1 MAASCL
7 SIGSSSSSSFIT
19 HPIARDSAVR
29 AKQLVSWRFPSL
41 CRPTKLRHLKMPA
54 LASMTM
60 AVVDGEAV
68 VANEEEEEE
77 GLDDYDHGYEYYTR
91 NDDVSTPEWKTRSGP
106 CELYVCNL
114 PRSCDIPDLVEIFKP
129 FGTIFS
135 VEVVFFFFGQIG
147 FHGAECRAFVFGD
160 MGLQI
165 SRNLDTG
172 ISRGSGFVTI
182 ESIEAAKA
190 AITALDGSDVGGRE
204 MRVKF
209 SIHMNPKRRNPEA
222 LNSIPV
228 KNLIYESPYKLYIGN
243 LVWSVQPEDLR
254 NHFSRFGNVTSTRV
268 LRDRKGGKTRAYG
281 FVSFSSAAERE
292 AAISLNGE
300 EFRGRKMVVREGT
313 ERDSALI

>member
-7 SIGSSSSSSFIT
+7 SIGPSSSSSFIT
-19 HPIARDSAVR
+19 NPNASASAVR
-29 AKQLVSWRFPSL
+29 ARRLVLWRCPSL
-41 CRPTKLRHLKMPA
+41 CRPTQLCHPKMPA

-60 AVVDGEAV
+60 AVVDEEAV
-68 VANEEEEEE
+68 VANEEQEEEE
-77 GLDDYDHGYEYYTR
+77 GLDDYDHSYEYYTR
-91 NDDVSTPEWKTRSGP
+91 KDDVSTPEWKTRSGP

-135 VEVVFFFFGQIG
+135 VE
-147 FHGAECRAFVFGD
+147 
-160 MGLQI
+160 I

-243 LVWSVQPEDLR
+243 LAWSVQPEDLR
-254 NHFSRFGNVTSTRV
+254 NHFSRFGNVTSARV

-292 AAISLNGE
+292 AAKSLNGE

-313 ERDSALI
+313 ERDSALA